1 MTNVNTT
8 TTETA
13 AAATLGA
20 KLIKKPATVEDFR
33 NNVIFHHTALT
44 KLTEVYNEAVVALQ
58 TAERLSSLVAG
69 DVITFDHGKGEKAEV
84 LSGEVISVVAGV
96 YQVLVRFSD
105 SAPAKLLDVKAS
117 AIRAV
122 QSSAAQAATLDEAI
136 AQGE

>member
-8 TTETA
+8 TETTT
-13 AAATLGA
+13 AATLGA
-20 KLIKKPATVEDFR
+20 KLIKKPASVEDFR
-33 NNVIFHHTALT
+33 NNVVFHHNALA
-44 KLTEVYNEAVVALQ
+44 KLTEVYNEAVAALH

>member
-1 MTNVNTT
+1 MTNVNTAT
-8 TTETA
+8 TATE
-13 AAATLGA
+13 ATLGA

-33 NNVIFHHTALT
+33 NNVVFHHNALA
-44 KLTEVYNEAVVALQ
+44 KLTEVYNESVLALH

-122 QSSAAQAATLDEAI
+122 QAPANSAECLDEAL

>member
-8 TTETA
+8 AATE
-13 AAATLGA
+13 ATLGA
-20 KLIKKPATVEDFR
+20 KLVKKPATVEDFR

-136 AQGE
+136 AEGE

>member
-1 MTNVNTT
+1 MTNTT
-8 TTETA
+8 TTETTV
-13 AAATLGA
+13 ATVLGA
-20 KLIKKPATVEDFR
+20 KLVKKPATVEDFR
-33 NNVIFHHTALT
+33 NNVVFHHNALT
-44 KLTEVYNEAVVALQ
+44 KLTETYNEAVAALQ

-105 SAPAKLLDVKAS
+105 SAPAKLLDVKAG

-122 QSSAAQAATLDEAI
+122 QAPAASAETLDEAI